1 MCIFVHGNPSIICS
15 ILNLTI
21 YVNQS
26 EQFNCPEKLPPDEKS
41 GDNDHKPLKDI
52 YNRLDR
58 LTGSAIERQ
67 ELARILSEMYD
78 YSRAQFLRE
87 ELSMKKVNYTEF
99 ASHKKL
105 HMVFIYTVAMYNV
118 NFSNGKPPE
127 IHEILSFI
135 TQWWNNHILIADKD
149 FEHFITTSA
158 QPEKRHSLRY

>member
-1 MCIFVHGNPSIICS
+1 MCIFVQKNPSIICP

-26 EQFNCPEKLPPDEKS
+26 EQFNLPEKLPPDEKF

-52 YNRLDR
+52 YNRLDK
-58 LTGSAIERQ
+58 LTDSAIERQ

-87 ELSMKKVNYTEF
+87 ELSMKKMNYPEF

-127 IHEILSFI
+127 IREILNFI
-135 TQWWNNHILIADKD
+135 AQWWNNHILIADIAV
-149 FEHFITTSA
+149 EHFNITSKQMVESHT
-158 QPEKRHSLRY
+158 PRY